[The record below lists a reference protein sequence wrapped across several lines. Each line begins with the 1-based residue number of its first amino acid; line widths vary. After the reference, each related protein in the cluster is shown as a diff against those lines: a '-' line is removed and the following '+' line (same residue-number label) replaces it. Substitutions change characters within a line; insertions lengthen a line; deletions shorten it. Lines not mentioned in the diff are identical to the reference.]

1 MKKKIALLLSI
12 IMMLSMSVPV
22 NAATDE
28 ENTRSMAISS
38 NDLVLLIPGTM
49 GSELKYGSTKVWDPS
64 YNVLKHNDYFNWLSF
79 NELGT
84 PNYSISVYN
93 DDDSGAQDKYA
104 EMFDAL
110 DTAFGNTA
118 TVDFFAYDWR
128 KSCVDAA
135 DELSDY
141 LDNYS
146 GNIYLVAHSMG
157 GLVASQYLKNASAS
171 ERARTTLITIG
182 TPFTGAPKAVN
193 VFENGAMFG
202 GLVNIAIGGYI
213 KENAQNYPSAY
224 ELLPSSR
231 HSNYLMKEEVLQGYS
246 SALTFLK
253 SRDWGRTESGSVK
266 TMFASA
272 ATFTSGL
279 GSGTSHKAYLAANTY
294 HIVATGEDTVQKINY
309 VLDGGEYRTDYLQMS
324 NAGDGTVMA
333 ESARNDF
340 AASNSYVRELDN
352 VGDHVTMLNNNEVQT
367 LVISLINGTNA
378 SSANSRTSI
387 SADDTVR
394 TVNERGWIVGQ
405 SIDNRRII
413 ININHGGMG
422 SLMLN
427 TGEPVFV
434 DGETLYYSDADNQ
447 QIKVGSIF
455 KTGVGY
461 QYVLKNNSYIL
472 ECDEADDSSKVTIRY
487 MDDGYH
493 EKVVE
498 YGDLPDTEITISMSD
513 YDNMSVQAF
522 SESDAIKNA
531 GATAIPVSKEY
542 SPAEIDILNA
552 Q

>member
-1 MKKKIALLLSI
+1 
-12 IMMLSMSVPV
+12 
-22 NAATDE
+22 
-28 ENTRSMAISS
+28 
-38 NDLVLLIPGTM
+38 
-49 GSELKYGSTKVWDPS
+49 
-64 YNVLKHNDYFNWLSF
+64 
-79 NELGT
+79 
-84 PNYSISVYN
+84 
-93 DDDSGAQDKYA
+93 
-104 EMFDAL
+104 
-110 DTAFGNTA
+110 
-118 TVDFFAYDWR
+118 
-128 KSCVDAA
+128 
-135 DELSDY
+135 
-141 LDNYS
+141 
-146 GNIYLVAHSMG
+146 
-157 GLVASQYLKNASAS
+157 
-171 ERARTTLITIG
+171 
-182 TPFTGAPKAVN
+182 
-193 VFENGAMFG
+193 
-202 GLVNIAIGGYI
+202 
-213 KENAQNYPSAY
+213 
-224 ELLPSSR
+224 
-231 HSNYLMKEEVLQGYS
+231 MKEEVLQGYS

-472 ECDEADDSSKVTIRY
+472 EYDEADDSSKVTIRY